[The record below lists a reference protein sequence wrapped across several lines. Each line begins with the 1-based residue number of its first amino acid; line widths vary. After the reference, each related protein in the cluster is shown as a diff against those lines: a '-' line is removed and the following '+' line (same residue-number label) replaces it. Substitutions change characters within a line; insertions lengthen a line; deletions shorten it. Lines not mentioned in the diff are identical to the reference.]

1 MNTLE
6 ASQPKSFFISQALRN
21 VQLSNRAYLHVEITD
36 KQQEVI
42 CKSLVEEYEVAIE
55 IDEVKSPK
63 DLFKILQNHHENII
77 VFNCD
82 LLKKRREYMVV
93 LEGAVC
99 ANPYTA
105 ENWKVSFDGESFDF
119 NGRVVLFSPLS
130 LQKLNKAEKLYFI
143 MRDCYRI

>member
-6 ASQPKSFFISQALRN
+6 ASQPKSFFISQALRD
-21 VQLSNRAYLHVEITD
+21 VQLSNRAFLQVELTEE
-36 KQQEVI
+36 QQEAI
-42 CKSLVEEYEVAIE
+42 CKSLLEEHQVAIQ

-63 DLFKILQNHHENII
+63 HLFKILQNHQENII

-105 ENWKVSFDGESFDF
+105 ENWKVSYDGESFDF
-119 NGRVVLFSPLS
+119 NGRVVLFSPLN
-130 LQKLNKAEKLYFI
+130 LQKLNRAEKLYFI
-143 MRDCYRI
+143 MRDSYRI

>member
-21 VQLSNRAYLHVEITD
+21 VQLSNRAFLQVEITD

-63 DLFKILQNHHENII
+63 HLFKILQNHQENII

>member
-6 ASQPKSFFISQALRN
+6 ASQPKSFIISQALHN
-21 VQLSNRAYLHVEITD
+21 VQLSNRAFLQVELTER
-36 KQQEVI
+36 QQEAI
-42 CKSLVEEYEVAIE
+42 CKSLLEEYEMAIQ

-63 DLFKILQNHHENII
+63 HLFKILQKHQENII

-99 ANPYTA
+99 SNPYTS
-105 ENWKVSFDGESFDF
+105 ENWKVAYDGESFDF
-119 NGRVVLFSPLS
+119 NGRVVLFSPLNF
-130 LQKLNKAEKLYFI
+130 QKLNKAEKLYFI
-143 MRDCYRI
+143 MRDCFRI